1 MVLGIITAIAA
12 CPAIIGT
19 NQAVTQGQHKNAK
32 EKHRGLKTN
41 LIVTCTGS
49 SSGSHEVN
57 GRSVVLLNNKVCRIR
72 VERGSGQ
79 WERKR
84 QAKEGN

>member
-19 NQAVTQGQHKNAK
+19 NQAVIQGQHKSAK

-41 LIVTCTGS
+41 LVVSCTGT

-57 GRSVVLLNNKVCRIR
+57 GRSVVLLNNKVSRIR
-72 VERGSGQ
+72 TREKKSQR
-79 WERKR
+79 
-84 QAKEGN
+84 